1 MPGPSGNLSIMNLI
15 AQAGGDGLDP
25 ALAMRL
31 RGMKSAD
38 AANAAQAVG
47 QAGSTDLSLGPL
59 FSGEPQSFSL
69 AGNPAAT
76 GQALLAPQPAAPAAP
91 DPMPQQR
98 QRKRLA
104 EMPSYQRY
112 QELEGKWKKTPWF
125 MPAQMK
131 DRLEG
136 QMDRTLR
143 VAALEMADE
152 GDVQR
157 DSQFYADFLRDNLN
171 TKSKNDQTAA
181 ELELAKQKR
190 EDDRKRLEQ
199 QAKDDAE
206 RLKLGQGQLDL
217 GRAELGERTTA
228 RKEQTALE
236 RERLGLAAAGKQPR
250 GGISPSDVLDYAQK
264 NGFDLSDPADQKRF
278 TQVGQFLLGADP
290 AAAAAGTAGPAAQG
304 GAANRVYRR
313 GPNGQL
319 QRVQ

>member
-31 RGMKSAD
+31 RGLKSAD

-47 QAGSTDLSLGPL
+47 QTGKTDLSLGPL
-59 FSGEPQSFSL
+59 FSGEPQGFSL

-76 GQALLAPQPAAPAAP
+76 GQALLAPPPAPAAP
-91 DPMPQQR
+91 DPMATPPR
-98 QRKRLA
+98 QRKRLN

-125 MPAQMK
+125 MPAQIK

-171 TKSKNDQTAA
+171 TKSRNDFAA
-181 ELELAKQKR
+181 SELELARQKR
-190 EDDRKRLEQ
+190 ADDMKRLEQ
-199 QAKDDAE
+199 QAKNDAG
-206 RLKLGQGQLDL
+206 RLALGQGQLDL
-217 GRAELGERTTA
+217 GRAELGERTAA
-228 RKEQTALE
+228 RKENAELE
-236 RERLGLAAAGKQPR
+236 RARLGLSAAGKQGR
-250 GGISPSDVLDYAQK
+250 GGISQSDVLDYAQK
-264 NGFDLSDPADQKRF
+264 MGFDLSNPQDQERF
-278 TQVGQFLLGADP
+278 AQVGSFLLG
-290 AAAAAGTAGPAAQG
+290 GGPTGGNA
-304 GAANRVYRR
+304 GAACSMPGGQTSKIFKR

-319 QRVQ
+319 QRVK